1 MINERQTDLVAEPI
15 TTGNTKAA
23 VKEAGG
29 GSSDLW
35 IIDPRKVFHDPR
47 DNARPLNQERVAHY
61 CALMLANGYDKTKPI
76 GCFVRKVGNENRI
89 HVHDGQHRYF
99 AALAAI
105 ESGRWSRPEVAFDRV
120 PLIIRDA
127 RTVDRKTLIITGV
140 TANDGERLTPLELA
154 ERIAELQREGM
165 AQTEICAALNISGQT
180 VRDCM
185 LLLSAPTDLH
195 RLIRDK
201 AITSTL
207 AIKTIR
213 DVGADKALG
222 IIEKALTVAAEDGR
236 TKVTQRNLSSR
247 PQKSTQAKSKKDPQ
261 AISPEQAK
269 QLFRALQAVRFDSR
283 FAQLTTRAQ
292 DAVQHALL
300 PHRDML
306 DHAQY
311 ATTPTYAQ
319 LSDHGIVESDVER
332 LDMPTSNGRAHAGI
346 RIAYLADDQWVAGF
360 DYLVGSCGASSGP
373 SKHDEAHA
381 TRERAIIACV
391 DLIDRQIRRGGSKNH
406 KDAKRVL
413 AWLADVRSCAQV
425 GAI

>member
-1 MINERQTDLVAEPI
+1 MIDDRQSDLVAEPI
-15 TTGNTKAA
+15 ITGNTKAA

-35 IIDPRKVFHDPR
+35 IIDPRKVFHEPR
-47 DNARPLNQERVAHY
+47 DNARPLDRERVAHLT
-61 CALMLANGYDKTKPI
+61 ALMLANGYDKTKPI
-76 GCFVRKVGNENRI
+76 GCFVRKVGDENRI

-105 ESGRWSRPEVAFDRV
+105 ESGKWSRPEVAFDRV

-165 AQTEICAALNISGQT
+165 KQAEICAALNITGQT

-185 LLLSAPTDLH
+185 LLLDAPTGLH
-195 RLIRDK
+195 KLIREK
-201 AITSTL
+201 SITSTL

-213 DVGADKALG
+213 DVGADEALG
-222 IIEKALTVAAEDGR
+222 VIEKALSVAAADGR
-236 TKVTQRNLSSR
+236 TKVTQKNLKS
-247 PQKSTQAKSKKDPQ
+247 PAPKSTHKAPKGDKQ

-283 FAQLTTRAQ
+283 FSQLTTRAQ
-292 DAVQHALL
+292 DAAQNALAPL
-300 PHRDML
+300 EHLFEEAR
-306 DHAQY
+306 Y
-311 ATTPTYAQ
+311 AATPSLAEINEN
-319 LSDHGIVESDVER
+319 GVAVGNIER
-332 LDMPTSNGRAHAGI
+332 LDMPKGSSRAHVGI
-346 RIAYLADDQWVAGF
+346 RVAQIDLDQWVTGY
-360 DYLVGSCGASSGP
+360 DYWVGTGGGSSGP
-373 SKHDEAHA
+373 SVRDEPQS
-381 TRERAIIACV
+381 TRERAIIFRV
-391 DLIDRQIRRGGSKNH
+391 NDLARQIRKGYSKDH
-406 KDAKRVL
+406 KDAKRAL
-413 AWLADVRSCAQV
+413 AWLADVRARAEV